1 LVAEKRKTLQ
11 RDIFLPFD
19 FGIER
24 SRKGFAVAVNFKEE
38 KKTLGNGQK
47 IVPHFSLS
55 LSLLQNNAIRSH
67 LFVIHIMLSSINYY
81 FRFVSLSMSSFL
93 FVIYIIIPFL
103 LLSKWQ

>member
-1 LVAEKRKTLQ
+1 MKELKSKEAHAVTLQ

-38 KKTLGNGQK
+38 RKTLGNGQK

-55 LSLLQNNAIRSH
+55 LSL
-67 LFVIHIMLSSINYY
+67 
-81 FRFVSLSMSSFL
+81 SLGCYL
-93 FVIYIIIPFL
+93 V
-103 LLSKWQ
+103 

>member
-24 SRKGFAVAVNFKEE
+24 SRKGVAVAVNFKAEM
-38 KKTLGNGQK
+38 KTLGYGQK

-55 LSLLQNNAIRSH
+55 CFFFFFFTGLLFSLI
-67 LFVIHIMLSSINYY
+67 
-81 FRFVSLSMSSFL
+81 FR
-93 FVIYIIIPFL
+93 
-103 LLSKWQ
+103 

>member
-38 KKTLGNGQK
+38 RKTLGNGQK
-47 IVPHFSLS
+47 IVPHLS
-55 LSLLQNNAIRSH
+55 LSFFYL
-67 LFVIHIMLSSINYY
+67 
-81 FRFVSLSMSSFL
+81 SLSF
-93 FVIYIIIPFL
+93 FL
-103 LLSKWQ
+103 LGCYLV

>member
-24 SRKGFAVAVNFKEE
+24 SRKGVAVAVNFKAEM
-38 KKTLGNGQK
+38 KTLGYGQK

-55 LSLLQNNAIRSH
+55 CFFFFYWVAI
-67 LFVIHIMLSSINYY
+67 
-81 FRFVSLSMSSFL
+81 
-93 FVIYIIIPFL
+93 
-103 LLSKWQ
+103 

>member
-24 SRKGFAVAVNFKEE
+24 SRKGVAVAVNFKAEM
-38 KKTLGNGQK
+38 KTLGYGQK

-55 LSLLQNNAIRSH
+55 SFFFFFTGLLFSLI
-67 LFVIHIMLSSINYY
+67 
-81 FRFVSLSMSSFL
+81 FR
-93 FVIYIIIPFL
+93 
-103 LLSKWQ
+103 

>member
-24 SRKGFAVAVNFKEE
+24 SRKGVAVAVNFKAEM
-38 KKTLGNGQK
+38 KTLGYGQK

-55 LSLLQNNAIRSH
+55 CFFFYSVAI
-67 LFVIHIMLSSINYY
+67 
-81 FRFVSLSMSSFL
+81 
-93 FVIYIIIPFL
+93 
-103 LLSKWQ
+103 